1 MLFKRFKKIL
11 IFKYKMTHTKDIIRK
26 LHYPEDNVLG
36 QPGLYMFWTLLY
48 IASITSLS
56 VDDTTGNSRD
66 FLLITSALSTLFPA
80 FSGMNAIYGNK
91 LPSTMFLVIGPMYQ
105 YFFWQMLA
113 YYRADIYGSHPIGV
127 MNGVFTGFS
136 TLFTID
142 ALMKTWLLT
151 TNTKAYLEYSEEQV
165 KANNEEN
172 EENA

>member
-1 MLFKRFKKIL
+1 MA
-11 IFKYKMTHTKDIIRK
+11 HTKDIIRK

-36 QPGLYMFWTLLY
+36 QPGLYTFWTLLY

-56 VDDTTGNSRD
+56 VDTTTGNSRD
-66 FLLITSALSTLFPA
+66 FLLIMSAISTLFPA
-80 FSGMNAIYGNK
+80 FSGINAIYGNK

-113 YYRADIYGSHPIGV
+113 YYRTDVYGTHPIGV

-136 TLFTID
+136 ALFTVD
-142 ALMKTWLLT
+142 AVIKTWLLT

-165 KANNEEN
+165 KANDAQNE
-172 EENA
+172 